1 MELLIVLNRFH
12 ERIIWKYVCVF
23 CIYKCMTLQALQV
36 HLWHRRKK
44 KLETCFFFN
53 GFIAIVIWR
62 PKMNSRLSDN
72 RKEI

>member
-1 MELLIVLNRFH
+1 
-12 ERIIWKYVCVF
+12 
-23 CIYKCMTLQALQV
+23 MTLQALQV